1 MTIAKRL
8 ILLILAA
15 ILSSLIIGLF
25 SLAKLKTVGDN
36 GEYLVINTLPS
47 YENLY
52 TAMSKLNE
60 VSSLTNR
67 RLLATDAS
75 VVSDIDLRLSAARKV
90 VENNLLI
97 YGRDLLTN
105 DEDKQLWSK
114 AQQDSLAY
122 LAVVDTALQYS
133 HEGKNE
139 QAADYLTAHGSLID
153 QAVTSINADI
163 KFNTRVAE
171 EFEKG
176 AKQAFHKSIWM
187 ISVLIGVS
195 AIFIVILGSR
205 IYQNVI
211 ASINDLRRVVS
222 DIANNF
228 DLTKRSRVL
237 GRDEIGETVTAFNAL
252 IDKLQNT
259 LKTIMSGTE
268 NVAAEATA
276 LAASAHQ
283 VSSSSSYQSESTA
296 SIAATVE
303 ELTVTINVVADNAGE
318 ANLLASESGNLAAGG
333 EKIIQ
338 ATVNDIN
345 KIAETIVAASDE
357 IQLLEAH
364 STDISKVIGVIRDVA
379 DQTNLLALNA
389 AIEAARAGE
398 QGRGFAVVADEVRKL
413 AERSAKSTEEISTSI
428 AEMQASAARAVIA
441 TKEVAKHVN
450 SGVNLATRAN
460 EAMTQI
466 GEGARQTVQ
475 MVSEITYSIKE
486 QSAASNNI
494 AQQVENIAQMTEENS
509 AVAKATSDTAG
520 QLDRL
525 VTEIKNSVSQ
535 FKLA

>member
-8 ILLILAA
+8 ILLILVA

-60 VSSLTNR
+60 VSSLVNR
-67 RLLATDAS
+67 HLLATEAS
-75 VVSDIDLRLSAARKV
+75 IVSEIDLRLSDARKI
-90 VENNLLI
+90 VENNLLV

-133 HEGKNE
+133 REGKKE
-139 QAADYLTAHGSLID
+139 QAVSYLNAHGSLID
-153 QAVTSINADI
+153 QAVASINADI

-176 AKQAFHKSIWM
+176 AKQTFQKSIWM

-195 AIFIVILGSR
+195 TIFIVILGSR

-211 ASINDLRRVVS
+211 ASINDIRRVVS

-237 GRDEIGETVTAFNAL
+237 GHDEIGETVTAFNAL

-259 LKTIMSGTE
+259 LKAITSGTE

-276 LAASAHQ
+276 LAALAHQ

-303 ELTVTINVVADNAGE
+303 ELTVTINVVADNVVE

-338 ATVNDIN
+338 ATVDDIN
-345 KIAETIVAASDE
+345 KISETIVAASEE

-441 TKEVAKHVN
+441 TKEVAKHVK
-450 SGVNLATRAN
+450 SGVNLAIQAN

-494 AQQVENIAQMTEENS
+494 AQQVESIAQMTEENS